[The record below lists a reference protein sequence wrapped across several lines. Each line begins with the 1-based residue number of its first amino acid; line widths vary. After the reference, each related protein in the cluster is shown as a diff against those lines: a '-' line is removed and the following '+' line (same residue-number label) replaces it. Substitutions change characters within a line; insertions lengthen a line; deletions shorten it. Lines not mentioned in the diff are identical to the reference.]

1 MHKRS
6 GIRLCTFTLIGVIC
20 LAGHARAGSD
30 ADLFLEILN
39 GVAQGQAMSERFTEC
54 LNGDRA
60 NWSRCDR
67 EMREE
72 QNRRSEQV
80 QRRTAERERRDRLR
94 EEREAM
100 AECEQEQDPDRYVK
114 CVKALSR

>member
-1 MHKRS
+1 MSQRS
-6 GIRLCTFTLIGVIC
+6 WIRSCMLLFVGVFF
-20 LAGHARAGSD
+20 LPGYARAGND

-39 GVAQGQAMSERFTEC
+39 GAAQGMASGERFAEC

-60 NWSRCDR
+60 NWARCDR
-67 EMREE
+67 EMKEE
-72 QNRRSEQV
+72 QNRHSEQV

-100 AECEQEQDPDRYVK
+100 AECEREQDPDRYVK